1 MRLYVTGSRGF
12 VGQTLQQQVK
22 QDPQWHHFDIVTDPD
37 IDIRDGNALNASLRH
52 FHPNAVLHLAAQ
64 SNVPAAIAN
73 PVETA
78 QINVIGTLNLL
89 DAIERQIPQA
99 RLLFVGSSDGYGLV
113 QENQLPLKEEQPLL
127 PRNPYA
133 ASKVAAEQFVLER
146 VRRGRIN
153 ACCTRSFN
161 HTGPGQSVRF
171 VIPAIARQLALI
183 HRSAQ
188 PPRLLTGDLDITRD
202 FLDVRDVVRAYL
214 HLLVQENAIENVY
227 NICSGVE
234 THLQAA
240 ASRMAEIAGLTV
252 VFERDPALLRP
263 AEQRRVCGDATRL
276 RQLGWQPRIPF
287 DTTLQEIVNDWMQ
300 QVQQERA

>member
-22 QDPQWHHFDIVTDPD
+22 RDPQWQHFDIVTDPD
-37 IDIRDGNALNASLRH
+37 IDIRDGDALNASLRH
-52 FHPNAVLHLAAQ
+52 FHPDAVLHLAAQ
-64 SNVPAAIAN
+64 SNVPASLAN

-89 DAIERQIPQA
+89 DAIERKIPQA

-113 QENQLPLKEEQPLL
+113 QENQLPLKEEQPLQ

-161 HTGPGQSVRF
+161 HTGPGQSARF

-183 HRSAQ
+183 RQGAQ

-214 HLLVQENAIENVY
+214 HLLVQENATENVY
-227 NICSGVE
+227 NVCSGVE
-234 THLQAA
+234 THLHEA
-240 ASRMAEIAGLTV
+240 ASRMAEIAGLPV
-252 VFERDPALLRP
+252 EFERDPALLRP
-263 AEQRRVCGDATRL
+263 AEQRRVCGDAARL
-276 RQLGWQPRIPF
+276 RQLGWQPQIPF
-287 DTTLQEIVNDWMQ
+287 ETTLQEIVNDWMQ
-300 QVQQERA
+300 QVQQERV